1 MTLLAP
7 SILAADLSRLG
18 AELQDCERAGAD
30 RIHIDVMDNHF
41 VPNLTMGPAT
51 VDACRR
57 STRLPLEVH
66 LMVLEPDAIVPAFVE
81 AGAELV
87 TVHVEAVRQ
96 LHRTVAA
103 IHRLGARVGVGINP
117 ATPVSLLDD
126 LLPEIELALV
136 MSVDPGFGGQTLL
149 PHTYQRLRQLRGRI
163 DALGSRCEL
172 EVDGGVDH
180 DTAAACVE
188 AGADVLVAGTAIFGA
203 VGGAAGGVRC
213 LLERIGREGGTTG
226 H

>member
-18 AELQDCERAGAD
+18 AELQECERAGAD

-172 EVDGGVDH
+172 EVDGGVDR

>member
-18 AELQDCERAGAD
+18 AELQECERAGAD

-172 EVDGGVDH
+172 EVDGGVDR

-226 H
+226 Q

>member
-18 AELQDCERAGAD
+18 AELQECERAGAD

-51 VDACRR
+51 VEACRR

>member
-172 EVDGGVDH
+172 EVDGGVDR

>member
-172 EVDGGVDH
+172 EVDGGVDR

-226 H
+226 Q